1 MGSTVKNKIHILE
14 VENNEKESIKKILE
28 NINEKKITYIK
39 SKSYE
44 NEEILEA
51 IDLSGPAII
60 LNSSGSSGS
69 PRKCIH
75 NLENLNSSAKAS
87 GIWLEKQGF
96 ELQNCL
102 IFNTLPLNHIS
113 GLMPL
118 FRSSIWSCD
127 HITISPKLIKKSN
140 ELLLFTNKIKKDR
153 QHLITSLVPTQLK
166 RLLSEKDGIKWL
178 KMFDL
183 IWIGGASISSET
195 SRKCRLEKINLAPCY
210 GSTETA
216 AMVTSLKPEEFL
228 EGLDNVGEILCDI
241 NLRISKKGLIQIKS
255 ERIGIEL
262 LQSSKT
268 KNFKDKNGWWE
279 SSDLGEI
286 QKLKDSLYL
295 KFIGRI
301 DNAFNSGGEIV
312 FPEVIKSR
320 LSDFILNEKIPVEN
334 FMILKIPHKEW
345 GNKIKIIIYF
355 NKETNKSNIEFSLK
369 LLKKFA
375 KNWPKHERPETWIIG
390 KNHYNE
396 IKKSNYIFEKK

>member
-1 MGSTVKNKIHILE
+1 MKNKIHIIE

-28 NINEKKITYIK
+28 NINDKKITYIK
-39 SKSYE
+39 NKSYKT
-44 NEEILEA
+44 EEILET
-51 IDLSGPAII
+51 IDITGPAII
-60 LNSSGSSGS
+60 LNSSGSSGK

-75 NLENLNSSAKAS
+75 SLENLNSSAKAS

-96 ELQNCL
+96 KLQNCL

-118 FRSSIWSCD
+118 FRSKIWNCD
-127 HITISPKLIKKSN
+127 YINISPKLIKKTK
-140 ELLLFTNKIKKDR
+140 ELLVFTNEIKKEN

-166 RLLSEKDGIKWL
+166 RLLSEKDGINWL
-178 KMFDL
+178 KIFDL

-195 SRKCRLEKINLAPCY
+195 SSKCRLEKINLAPCY

-216 AMVTSLKPEEFL
+216 AMVTSLKPKEFL
-228 EGLDNVGEILCDI
+228 EGIDNVGEILCDI

-262 LQSSKT
+262 LEPSKT

-286 QKLKDSLYL
+286 QELNDSSYL
-295 KFIGRI
+295 KFISRI

-312 FPEVIKSR
+312 FPEVIKLR
-320 LSDFILNEKIPVEN
+320 LSEFISNEKIPIEN
-334 FMILKIPHKEW
+334 FMISNIPNKEW
-345 GNKIKIIIYF
+345 GNKIEIIIDF
-355 NKETNKSNIEFSLK
+355 KKQTSKTDIEYSLK
-369 LLKKFA
+369 LLKNFS
-375 KNWPKHERPETWIIG
+375 KNWPKHERPKTWIIG
-390 KNHYNE
+390 KNQSNY
-396 IKKSNYIFEKK
+396 IKKSNFIFEK